1 MTAVIEQEERE
12 VATASLL
19 APPKPRDLEDTGL
32 APDTLASTL
41 VKVLY
46 SGEAS
51 GMGLADRVCLPY
63 SILEP
68 LLEKLR
74 LEALVEV
81 KSAAGTGTAGYRYA
95 LTDAGRDRAQ
105 RYFKACGYVGPAPV
119 PLHQYAS
126 YMRTLRDQKHDVFRE
141 RVRQGFSHLV
151 VEPEMVDQ
159 LGPAIASRRAV
170 FLYGPP
176 GNGKSV
182 MGEAIGGVIGGDIY
196 IPYALDIDG
205 QIVTMFDPVTH
216 EARARDEEGSV
227 IRSDNAVDSR
237 WIRVSRPVIT
247 VGGELTLE
255 MLDLRYGEVSAFY
268 EAPVH
273 LKANGG
279 VLVVDDFGRQR
290 VPARDLLNRWIV
302 PLESRIDYLN
312 LQSGRKFQV
321 PFDVMVV
328 FATNLDPLSLADEAF
343 LRRIPYKI
351 LARNPT
357 LAQFEKIFEMNCR
370 RHGLD
375 FDRSI
380 VRHLQEKYYTARRLD
395 MRACHPR
402 DLTDQVV
409 NLCRYHQRKA
419 ELTPELLDE
428 VCQSYFLEDS
438 QTGSTAARAR

>member
-1 MTAVIEQEERE
+1 MPVLESP
-12 VATASLL
+12 VATAEVL
-19 APPKPRDLEDTGL
+19 APPKPRDLAGTGL
-32 APDTLASTL
+32 ASDQVASIIL
-41 VKVLY
+41 KVLHG
-46 SGEAS
+46 GEAT
-51 GMGLADRVCLPY
+51 GMRVADRTCLPY
-63 SILEP
+63 VILEP
-68 LLEKLR
+68 LVEKLR

-81 KSAAGTGTAGYRYA
+81 KSASGTGTAGYRYA
-95 LTDAGRDRAQ
+95 LTDAGRDRA
-105 RYFKACGYVGPAPV
+105 RRCFEACGYVGPAPV
-119 PLHQYAS
+119 PLAQYTS
-126 YMRTLRDQKHDVFRE
+126 YMSGLRDEKHDVFRE
-141 RVRQGFSHLV
+141 RVAEGFSHLV
-151 VEPEMVDQ
+151 IEPEMLDQ

-182 MGEAIGGVIGGDIY
+182 MGEGIGRVLGGDIY
-196 IPYALDIDG
+196 IPHALDVDG
-205 QIVTMFDPVTH
+205 QIITMFDPVTH
-216 EARARDEEGSV
+216 QARARDEEGSV
-227 IRSDNAVDSR
+227 IRSDYAVDGR

-255 MLDLRYGEVSAFY
+255 MLDLRYGEMSSFY

-302 PLESRIDYLN
+302 PLESRVDYLN
-312 LQSGRKFQV
+312 LQSGRKFPV

-351 LARNPT
+351 LAKNPT
-357 LAQFEKIFEMNCR
+357 RLQFERIFEMNCL
-370 RHGLD
+370 RHGLA
-375 FDRSI
+375 FDPSI
-380 VRHLQEKYYTARRLD
+380 VRYLQDKYYTARRLD

-409 NLCRYHQRKA
+409 TLCRYHRRPA
-419 ELTPELLDE
+419 EITTDLLDE
-428 VCQSYFLEDS
+428 VCRSYFLEDS
-438 QTGSTAARAR
+438 QSGSTAAKAR

>member
-1 MTAVIEQEERE
+1 MPVIEQD
-12 VATASLL
+12 VATAALV
-19 APPKPRDLEDTGL
+19 APPKPQDLQGTGL
-32 APDTLASTL
+32 SFDTIASIL
-41 VKVLY
+41 LKVLH

-51 GMGLADRVCLPY
+51 GMQLADRVCLPY

-68 LLEKLR
+68 VVEKLR
-74 LEALVEV
+74 LEALAEV
-81 KSAAGTGTAGYRYA
+81 KSATGTGTAGYRYA
-95 LTDAGRDRAQ
+95 LTDSGRDRA
-105 RYFKACGYVGPAPV
+105 RRAFEACGYVGPAPV
-119 PLHQYAS
+119 PLDQYTE
-126 YMRTLRDQKHDVFRE
+126 YMKQLRDEKHDVFRE
-141 RVRQGFSHLV
+141 RVAEGFSHLV
-151 VEPEMVDQ
+151 VEPEMLDQ
-159 LGPAIASRRAV
+159 LGPAISSRRAV

-182 MGEAIGGVIGGDIY
+182 MGEGIGKVIGGDIY
-196 IPYALDIDG
+196 IPHALDVDG
-205 QIVTMFDPVTH
+205 QIITMYDPVTH
-216 EARARDEEGSV
+216 VARARDEEGSV
-227 IRSDNAVDSR
+227 IRSDYAVDGR

-255 MLDLRYGEVSAFY
+255 MLDLRYGETSAFY

-290 VPARDLLNRWIV
+290 VPARDLLNRWII

-312 LQSGRKFQV
+312 LMSGRKFQV

-351 LARNPT
+351 LAKNPT
-357 LAQFEKIFEMNCR
+357 LPQFEKIFEMNCK
-370 RHGLD
+370 RHGLT
-375 FDRSI
+375 FDPSI
-380 VRHLQEKYYTARRLD
+380 VRYLQDQYYTVRKLD

-409 NLCRYHQRKA
+409 NLCRYLRRRP
-419 ELTPELLDE
+419 ELTPKLLDD

-438 QTGSTAARAR
+438 QTGGTQAKAR

>member
-1 MTAVIEQEERE
+1 MLTTLEQDI
-12 VATASLL
+12 ATAALV
-19 APPKPRDLEDTGL
+19 APPKPQDLQGTGL
-32 APDTLASTL
+32 AVDTITSIIL
-41 VKVLY
+41 KVLH
-46 SGEAS
+46 SGEAT
-51 GMGLADRVCLPY
+51 GMRVSDAICLPY

-68 LLEKLR
+68 MVEKLR

-81 KSAAGTGTAGYRYA
+81 KSATGTGTAGYRYA
-95 LTDAGRDRAQ
+95 LTDSGRDRA
-105 RYFKACGYVGPAPV
+105 RRSFEACGYVGPAPV
-119 PLHQYAS
+119 PLAQYTS
-126 YMRTLRDQKHDVFRE
+126 YMKQLRDQKHDIFRE
-141 RVRQGFSHLV
+141 RVSGGFSHLI
-151 VEPEMVDQ
+151 VEPEMLDQ

-182 MGEAIGGVIGGDIY
+182 MGEGIGRVLGGDIY
-196 IPYALDIDG
+196 IPHALDVDG
-205 QIVTMFDPVTH
+205 QIITMFDPVTH

-227 IRSDNAVDSR
+227 IRSDSAVDTR
-237 WIRVSRPVIT
+237 WIRVGRPVIT

-255 MLDLRYGEVSAFY
+255 MLDLRYGEMSAFY

-290 VPARDLLNRWIV
+290 VPARDLLNRWII

-351 LARNPT
+351 LAKNPT
-357 LAQFEKIFEMNCR
+357 LQQFERIFEMNCR
-370 RHGLD
+370 RHGLT
-375 FDRSI
+375 FDPSI
-380 VRHLQEKYYTARRLD
+380 VQYLQDKYYTARRLD

-409 NLCRYHQRKA
+409 NLCRYHRRRA

-428 VCQSYFLEDS
+428 VCQTYFLEDS
-438 QTGSTAARAR
+438 QSGSTAAKAR

>member
-1 MTAVIEQEERE
+1 MPLIEMD
-12 VATASLL
+12 VATAELL
-19 APPKPRDLEDTGL
+19 TPPKPRDLAGTGL
-32 APDTLASTL
+32 AFDQLASIIL
-41 VKVLY
+41 KVLHG
-46 SGEAS
+46 GEAT
-51 GMGLADRVCLPY
+51 GMRVADRLCLPY
-63 SILEP
+63 GILEP
-68 LLEKLR
+68 LVEKLR

-81 KSAAGTGTAGYRYA
+81 KSASGTGTAGYRYA
-95 LTDAGRDRAQ
+95 LTDAGRDRA
-105 RYFKACGYVGPAPV
+105 RRCFEACAYVGPAPV
-119 PLHQYAS
+119 PLAQYTS
-126 YMRTLRDQKHDVFRE
+126 YMSGLRDEKHDVFRE
-141 RVRQGFSHLV
+141 RVAEGFSHLI
-151 VEPEMVDQ
+151 VEAEMLDQ

-182 MGEAIGGVIGGDIY
+182 MGEGIGRVLGGDIY
-196 IPYALDIDG
+196 IPHALDVDG
-205 QIVTMFDPVTH
+205 QIITMFDPVTH
-216 EARARDEEGSV
+216 QARARDEEGSV
-227 IRSDNAVDSR
+227 IRSDYAVDGR

-255 MLDLRYGEVSAFY
+255 MLDLRYGEMSAFY

-290 VPARDLLNRWIV
+290 VPARDLLNRWII

-351 LARNPT
+351 LAKNPT
-357 LAQFEKIFEMNCR
+357 LPQFERIFEMNCR
-370 RHGLD
+370 RHGLA
-375 FDRSI
+375 FDPSI
-380 VRHLQEKYYTARRLD
+380 VRYLQDKYYTARRLD

-409 NLCRYHQRKA
+409 TLCRYHRRPA
-419 ELTPELLDE
+419 EITTDLLDE

-438 QTGSTAARAR
+438 QSGSTAAKAR